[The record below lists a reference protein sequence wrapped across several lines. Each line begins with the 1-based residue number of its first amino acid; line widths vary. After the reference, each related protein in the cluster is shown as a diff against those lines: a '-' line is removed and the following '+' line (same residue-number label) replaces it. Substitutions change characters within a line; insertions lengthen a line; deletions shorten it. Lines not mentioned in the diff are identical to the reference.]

1 MESRRETDGSG
12 LCRAEYEA
20 VILSLINEPWYV
32 SFWLGKLFSAIRLR

>member
-20 VILSLINEPWYV
+20 VILSLINEGWYV
-32 SFWLGKLFSAIRLR
+32 SFWHGKMFSTIRLR